1 MNFIR
6 WRIGQRLAVS
16 FLGLLVLMVATAL
29 LSVVALRTLLQESAR
44 VVTIQAQADRANAWA
59 QNTRLNV
66 NRVMA
71 LAQSRNDPQVKAY
84 FDPLIK
90 ETTEQ
95 INALQKELEDGLA
108 APEMK
113 QQLAKVSEFRSQY
126 INVRKQYFE
135 ALKSVGQPSE
145 GGVVDSVDPAA
156 AAMDM
161 LNTQLLPAASA
172 YMTEQEALVEM
183 LSKSAT
189 AATVLA
195 EADVQHASLVQMGLT
210 ALALAVGLGV
220 AYAVTRSI
228 TQPLRQA
235 VDIAGEV
242 AQGDLRRTIRSDRQ
256 DEVGDLLRSLAAM
269 QTSLRQ
275 VIGQI
280 RVSSDSIGVASAE
293 VAMGNQDLSNRT
305 EQAAS
310 SLEETASSMEQLT
323 STVRQ
328 SADAARQA
336 NQMAG
341 TAAEVA
347 QRGGEVVGQ
356 VVSTMQAINQ
366 SSRKIADI
374 IGVIDGIA
382 FQTNILAL
390 NAAVEAARAGEQ
402 GRGFAV
408 VAGEVRTLAQRSAQA
423 AKEIK
428 ELITASVDA
437 VQNGGRLVEGAGLTM
452 AEIVSS
458 VQRVTD
464 IIGEISAAAA
474 EQSDGISQVNVAVNQ
489 LDQMTQ
495 QNAALVEQSTA
506 AAESLREQAARM
518 AEAVAVF
525 RIDEGAHVQRS
536 RTVDTPKPP
545 QTTSKTLP
553 SPKAAIASPS
563 LPPRAAHPVARTKTE
578 PGAGS
583 DGDWETF

>member
-16 FLGLLVLMVATAL
+16 FLGLLVLMVAMAL
-29 LSVVALRTLLQESAR
+29 LSIVALRTLLQESAH
-44 VVTIQAQADRANAWA
+44 VATIQAQADRANLWA

-95 INALQKELEDGLA
+95 INALQKELEEGLA
-108 APEMK
+108 APEMQ
-113 QQLAKVSEFRSQY
+113 QQLAKVSELRSQY

-145 GGVVDSVDPAA
+145 GAVVDSVDPAA

-172 YMTEQEALVEM
+172 YMAAQGALVEM

-189 AATVLA
+189 DATVLA
-195 EADVQHASLVQMGLT
+195 ESDVQQTSLVLMILT

-220 AYAVTRSI
+220 AYVVTRSI
-228 TQPLRQA
+228 TRPLRQA
-235 VDIAGEV
+235 VDVAGEV

-269 QTSLRQ
+269 QSSLRQ

-280 RVSSDSIGVASAE
+280 RVSSDSMGVASAE
-293 VAMGNQDLSNRT
+293 VAMGNQDLSTRT

-310 SLEETASSMEQLT
+310 NLEETASSMEQLT

-341 TAAEVA
+341 NAAEVA

-437 VQNGGRLVEGAGLTM
+437 VQNGSRLVEGAGVTM

-525 RIDEGAHVQRS
+525 RIDEGAPVQRS
-536 RTVDTPKPP
+536 RAVDKPQP
-545 QTTSKTLP
+545 PPVAGKTLP
-553 SPKAAIASPS
+553 APKAAVAPPS
-563 LPPRAAHPVARTKTE
+563 LLPKAAHPVARTKKE
-578 PGAGS
+578 SGAGS